1 MFDGFIIVY
10 LRIIAGLIHMGLSFL
25 QNVQRNAKKY
35 SIWSIIVDICLII
48 NHTLSPYFISLHFVQ
63 IIFCPNELCKI
74 FVNMG
79 QIDHLEEDGLLR
91 TSNVENVK
99 PLKLYQ

>member
-1 MFDGFIIVY
+1 M
-10 LRIIAGLIHMGLSFL
+10 
-25 QNVQRNAKKY
+25 
-35 SIWSIIVDICLII
+35 VDICLII
-48 NHTLSPYFISLHFVQ
+48 NHASFPYFISLHFVQ

-79 QIDHLEEDGLLR
+79 KINHLEEDGLLR